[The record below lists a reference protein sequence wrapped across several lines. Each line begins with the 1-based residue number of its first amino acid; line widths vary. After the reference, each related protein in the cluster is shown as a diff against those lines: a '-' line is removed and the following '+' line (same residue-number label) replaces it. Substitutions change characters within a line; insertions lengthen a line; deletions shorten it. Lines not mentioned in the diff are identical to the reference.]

1 MKKTSIKDVIK
12 FLILIAFLITMITC
26 SIVFANKLKI
36 FSNFSLIRD
45 YIKKYKNLSF
55 LIFILLQIIQVV
67 IFVLPGDAMN
77 MIGGFIFGIYVG
89 AGLSIIGVFIGTIIA
104 FFISRWLGYGFVSK
118 FIKPQKL
125 EKFNHLLNSNAGALS
140 LFVICNL
147 PFVPKDIL
155 MYCAGL
161 TPVKPSRILTIYCL
175 SRIPG
180 IIIWTSV
187 GAQVYN
193 QSILGLVVTFLILAI
208 FLVIILL
215 IKKRINLKN
224 KVKVPQ

>member
-1 MKKTSIKDVIK
+1 MKKTERKDVIK
-12 FLILIAFLITMITC
+12 FIFFILFFVSVIVC
-26 SIVFANKLKI
+26 SIIFAPKLKV
-36 FSNFSLIRD
+36 FSDFGLIRD
-45 YIKKYKNLSF
+45 KIKSYKSLSF
-55 LIFILLQIIQVV
+55 IAFILLQIIQVV
-67 IFVLPGDAMN
+67 VFVLPGDAVN
-77 MIGGFIFGIYVG
+77 MVGGFIFGIYLGSV
-89 AGLSIIGVFIGTIIA
+89 LSIVGVVLGSILA
-104 FFISRWLGYGFVSK
+104 FFIARWLGYGFVSK

-125 EKFNHLLNSNAGALS
+125 EKITHLLDSNAGTLS

-161 TPVKPSRILTIYCL
+161 TPVKPSRVLTIYCL

-193 QSILGLVVTFLILAI
+193 QNVLGLIITFAVLAV
-208 FLVIILL
+208 FLGVILL
-215 IKKRINLKN
+215 LKN
-224 KVKVPQ
+224 PC

>member
-224 KVKVPQ
+224 KIKVSQ

>member
-1 MKKTSIKDVIK
+1 MKKTERKDVIK
-12 FLILIAFLITMITC
+12 FIFFILFFVSVIVC
-26 SIVFANKLKI
+26 SIIFAPKLKV
-36 FSNFSLIRD
+36 FSDFGLIRD
-45 YIKKYKNLSF
+45 KIKSYKSLSF
-55 LIFILLQIIQVV
+55 IAFILLQIIQVV
-67 IFVLPGDAMN
+67 VFVLPGDAVN
-77 MIGGFIFGIYVG
+77 MVGGFIFGIYLGSV
-89 AGLSIIGVFIGTIIA
+89 LSIVGVVLGSILA
-104 FFISRWLGYGFVSK
+104 FFIARWLGYGFVSK

-125 EKFNHLLNSNAGALS
+125 EKITHLLDSNAGTLS

-161 TPVKPSRILTIYCL
+161 TPVKPSRVLTIYCL

-193 QSILGLVVTFLILAI
+193 QNVLGLIITFAVLAV
-208 FLVIILL
+208 FLGVILL
-215 IKKRINLKN
+215 LKN
-224 KVKVPQ
+224 HIQKKKNKAA

>member
-77 MIGGFIFGIYVG
+77 MIGGFIFGIYAG

-224 KVKVPQ
+224 KIKVPQ

>member
-1 MKKTSIKDVIK
+1 MKKTERKDVIK
-12 FLILIAFLITMITC
+12 FIFFILFFVSVFVC
-26 SIVFANKLKI
+26 SIIFAPKLKV
-36 FSNFSLIRD
+36 FSDFGLIRD
-45 YIKKYKNLSF
+45 KIKSYKSLSF
-55 LIFILLQIIQVV
+55 IAFILLQIIQVV
-67 IFVLPGDAMN
+67 VFVLPGDAVN
-77 MIGGFIFGIYVG
+77 MVGGFIFGIYLGSV
-89 AGLSIIGVFIGTIIA
+89 LSIVGVVLGSILA
-104 FFISRWLGYGFVSK
+104 FFIARWLGYGFVSK

-125 EKFNHLLNSNAGALS
+125 EKITHLLDSNAGTLS

-161 TPVKPSRILTIYCL
+161 TPVKPSRVLTIYCL

-193 QSILGLVVTFLILAI
+193 QNVLGLIITFAVLAV
-208 FLVIILL
+208 FLGVILL
-215 IKKRINLKN
+215 LKN
-224 KVKVPQ
+224 HIQKKKNQAA

>member
-1 MKKTSIKDVIK
+1 MKKTERKDVIK
-12 FLILIAFLITMITC
+12 FIFFILFFVSVIVC
-26 SIVFANKLKI
+26 SIIFAPKLKV
-36 FSNFSLIRD
+36 FSDFGLIRD
-45 YIKKYKNLSF
+45 KIKSYKSLSF
-55 LIFILLQIIQVV
+55 IAFILLQIIQVV
-67 IFVLPGDAMN
+67 VFVLPGDAVN
-77 MIGGFIFGIYVG
+77 MVGGFIFCIYLGSV
-89 AGLSIIGVFIGTIIA
+89 LSIVGVVLGSILA
-104 FFISRWLGYGFVSK
+104 FFIARWLGYGFVSK

-125 EKFNHLLNSNAGALS
+125 EKITHLLDSNAGTLS

-161 TPVKPSRILTIYCL
+161 TPVKPSRVLTIYCL

-193 QSILGLVVTFLILAI
+193 QNVLGLIITFAVLAV
-208 FLVIILL
+208 FLGVILL
-215 IKKRINLKN
+215 LKN
-224 KVKVPQ
+224 HIQKKKNQAA

>member
-125 EKFNHLLNSNAGALS
+125 ERFNHLLNSNAGALS

-224 KVKVPQ
+224 KIKVSQ

>member
-1 MKKTSIKDVIK
+1 MKKTERKDVIK
-12 FLILIAFLITMITC
+12 FIFFILFFVSVIVC
-26 SIVFANKLKI
+26 SIIFAPKLKV
-36 FSNFSLIRD
+36 FSDFGLIRD
-45 YIKKYKNLSF
+45 KIKSYKSLSF
-55 LIFILLQIIQVV
+55 IAFILLQIIQVV
-67 IFVLPGDAMN
+67 VFVLPGDAVN
-77 MIGGFIFGIYVG
+77 MVGGFIFGIYLGSV
-89 AGLSIIGVFIGTIIA
+89 LSIVGVVLGSILA
-104 FFISRWLGYGFVSK
+104 FFIARWLGYGFVSK

-125 EKFNHLLNSNAGALS
+125 EKITHLLDSNAGTLS

-161 TPVKPSRILTIYCL
+161 TPVKPSRVLTIYCL

-193 QSILGLVVTFLILAI
+193 QNVLGLIITFAVLAV
-208 FLVIILL
+208 FLGVILL
-215 IKKRINLKN
+215 LKN
-224 KVKVPQ
+224 HIQKKKNQAA

>member
-1 MKKTSIKDVIK
+1 MKKTERKDVIK
-12 FLILIAFLITMITC
+12 FIFFILFFV
-26 SIVFANKLKI
+26 SVIVCRIIFAPKLKV
-36 FSNFSLIRD
+36 FSDFGLIRD
-45 YIKKYKNLSF
+45 KIKSYKSLSF
-55 LIFILLQIIQVV
+55 IAFILLQIIQVV
-67 IFVLPGDAMN
+67 VFVLPGDAVN
-77 MIGGFIFGIYVG
+77 MVGGFIFGIYLGSV
-89 AGLSIIGVFIGTIIA
+89 LSIVGVVLGSILA
-104 FFISRWLGYGFVSK
+104 FFIARWLGYGFVSK

-125 EKFNHLLNSNAGALS
+125 EKITHLLDSNAGTLS

-161 TPVKPSRILTIYCL
+161 TPVKPSRVLTIYCL

-193 QSILGLVVTFLILAI
+193 QNVLGLIITFAVLAV
-208 FLVIILL
+208 FLGVILL
-215 IKKRINLKN
+215 LKN
-224 KVKVPQ
+224 HIQKKKNQAA

>member
-224 KVKVPQ
+224 KIKVPQ

>member
-125 EKFNHLLNSNAGALS
+125 
-140 LFVICNL
+140 
-147 PFVPKDIL
+147 
-155 MYCAGL
+155 
-161 TPVKPSRILTIYCL
+161 
-175 SRIPG
+175 
-180 IIIWTSV
+180 
-187 GAQVYN
+187 
-193 QSILGLVVTFLILAI
+193 
-208 FLVIILL
+208 
-215 IKKRINLKN
+215 
-224 KVKVPQ
+224 

>member
-1 MKKTSIKDVIK
+1 MKKAERKDVIK
-12 FLILIAFLITMITC
+12 FIFFILFFVSVIVC
-26 SIVFANKLKI
+26 SIIFAPKLKV
-36 FSNFSLIRD
+36 FSDFGLIRD
-45 YIKKYKNLSF
+45 KIKSYKSLSF
-55 LIFILLQIIQVV
+55 IAFILLQIIQVV
-67 IFVLPGDAMN
+67 VFVLPGDAVN
-77 MIGGFIFGIYVG
+77 MVGGFIFGIYLG
-89 AGLSIIGVFIGTIIA
+89 SILSIVGVVLGSILA
-104 FFISRWLGYGFVSK
+104 FFIARWLGYGFVSK

-125 EKFNHLLNSNAGALS
+125 EKITHLLDTNAGTLS

-161 TPVKPSRILTIYCL
+161 TPVKPTRVLTIYCL

-193 QSILGLVVTFLILAI
+193 QNVLGLIITFAILAV
-208 FLVIILL
+208 FLGVILL
-215 IKKRINLKN
+215 LKSHLQKKK
-224 KVKVPQ
+224 KQAA